1 MANSFFMGDFNCNPA
16 STYTTGGGA
25 AVSPFTGLPTYTTQI
40 VNGTLSSV
48 RVKVANANVPP
59 ANYLS
64 DAFDNI
70 IYNQPIPVVNVREL
84 VVDTIGG
91 ARNMNVV
98 PIVNIPNANLTG
110 VLNAYNRVSDHLP
123 VAMEW

>member
-1 MANSFFMGDFNCNPA
+1 
-16 STYTTGGGA
+16 
-25 AVSPFTGLPTYTTQI
+25 
-40 VNGTLSSV
+40 V
-48 RVKVANANVPP
+48 RVKVASANPAP

-64 DAFDNI
+64 DSFDNI
-70 IYNQPIPVVNVREL
+70 IYNDPIPVATVNEL

-123 VAMEW
+123 VVMEW